1 MESQMN
7 LVSQSELLELSV
19 SYIVLFIRL
28 YISTAGLKSTQ
39 FTPDK
44 LFFVITMASKVLA
57 FRQFL
62 VFVLI
67 KTTREKILS
76 TSALQCGRESNEVIS
91 LDTVGNLHSPD
102 VFVILLTLPQI
113 ESTSIAVVA
122 EHYGRSCGSK
132 NWISLHS
139 SSRLC
144 NSASLIMLGKLRA
157 RLITS

>member
-1 MESQMN
+1 MN
-7 LVSQSELLELSV
+7 LVSQSELLELSG

-28 YISTAGLKSTQ
+28 YISSTGLKSTQ

-44 LFFVITMASKVLA
+44 LITMPSKVLA

-62 VFVLI
+62 AFVLI

-76 TSALQCGRESNEVIS
+76 TSALECGRESNEVIS
-91 LDTVGNLHSPD
+91 LDTVGNPHSPD
-102 VFVILLTLPQI
+102 VFIILLTLPQI
-113 ESTSIAVVA
+113 ESTSVAVVA
-122 EHYGRSCGSK
+122 ERYGRSFGSK